1 VCIDKQ
7 TNLPLSHI
15 YTGLRVGDEGGK
27 ALEGRRVDRLEVHE
41 LLDGGLLGDDHLV
54 DDAGEACPGGG
65 GGGEPRE
72 GGAQS
77 AQQDGMSI
85 NIALTMS
92 VKRWQHS
99 AIELSE
105 CQQDSAFNVS
115 QYHGTKL
122 CQHRA
127 LSTSAVCQ

>member
-65 GGGEPRE
+65 GGGR
-72 GGAQS
+72 
-77 AQQDGMSI
+77 
-85 NIALTMS
+85 T
-92 VKRWQHS
+92 KRGRSPECTTGWDVNQHS
-99 AIELSE
+99 TY
-105 CQQDSAFNVS
+105 NVS
-115 QYHGTKL
+115 K
-122 CQHRA
+122 
-127 LSTSAVCQ
+127 AVATQCY